1 MKKVFNSFF
10 VIVAAMITLAGCTKQ
25 ETDAPETKNV
35 QFFAQSIET
44 KTVFGA
50 LADDGKTYPTLWN
63 SGDKLKVLLNIEQVS
78 GTEKTAEVECDDLAE
93 SAYFEVA
100 FSPSVKP
107 ETYTYYAVSPSTAFN
122 GKSSNDGRITVV
134 IPTEQTPLETSV
146 DKSAQIIYAVAP
158 ADAEQTSV
166 DMHFHHLTAYGKF
179 SLTNLTEEVSSVSKV
194 KIVAPDGVYIS
205 GKWNYLVNTGA
216 IAVHTKDTFNEITI
230 NTTRTEN
237 IWFSCGP
244 VDVSGKTFQF
254 VVTTDK
260 GDLKREVTFP
270 ADRKFESGKIAQF
283 SINMEGV
290 ELPTLQSIS
299 VSGQKT
305 SFVEGDSFEFG
316 GIVTATYTNGSTKDV
331 TNDCEFSG
339 YDMAVPGEQDVTVT
353 YEGKTTSYK
362 VTVIE
367 VGASESYSLY
377 KGNLIEGDYIIVY
390 SGGAMKAEVNSSR
403 LAYTEVTV
411 SDNVIRNPDVNLI
424 WHIAKNGDYWTIYN
438 EGVAMYAAGTGVK
451 NKAQLL
457 VSGTDSKSLWS
468 VVEDNGGYTFTNK
481 ANSEAEVNSI
491 LRRNGTYGFAC
502 YAQGTGGPL
511 SLYKKN

>member
-158 ADAEQTSV
+158 ADADQTSV

-179 SLTNLTEEVSSVSKV
+179 SLTNLTDEVSSVSKV

-205 GKWNYLVNTGA
+205 GKWNYLVNTEE
-216 IAVHTKDTFNEITI
+216 IAVHTKDISNQITI
-230 NTTRTEN
+230 NTTRTED

-244 VDVSGKTFQF
+244 VDVSGKTFKF

-260 GDLKREVTFP
+260 GDLEREVTFP
-270 ADRKFESGKIAQF
+270 AGRKFESGKIAQF

-290 ELPTLQSIS
+290 EVPEVEIPTQYFEKLTSAPTDWTGTYLIVFDDNKAHS
-299 VSGQKT
+299 FVSGSDLVSASNTALVINDNKIAFNNVTKQDAVVLSVKDGGYKLLLSNNKYLT
-305 SFVEGDSFEFG
+305 VPSSNSCGNNADEAKASTLTLEWTEAGVKISGVDSNE
-316 GIVTATYTNGSTKDV
+316 ITRYLCANGNYYRMYKSI
-331 TNDCEFSG
+331 G
-339 YDMAVPGEQDVTVT
+339 
-353 YEGKTTSYK
+353 SYK
-362 VTVIE
+362 LPV
-367 VGASESYSLY
+367 LF
-377 KGNLIEGDYIIVY
+377 KLN
-390 SGGAMKAEVNSSR
+390 
-403 LAYTEVTV
+403 
-411 SDNVIRNPDVNLI
+411 
-424 WHIAKNGDYWTIYN
+424 
-438 EGVAMYAAGTGVK
+438 
-451 NKAQLL
+451 
-457 VSGTDSKSLWS
+457 
-468 VVEDNGGYTFTNK
+468 
-481 ANSEAEVNSI
+481 
-491 LRRNGTYGFAC
+491 
-502 YAQGTGGPL
+502 
-511 SLYKKN
+511 